1 MRRDLPGPTAFFC
14 PPRRLS
20 INAAVGAGAPDGP
33 ATGSPCYAQ
42 GRTLCLPVGR
52 GESAPPLGVYGI
64 SCSLSLASQFLT
76 PIPKG
81 IRLSHEKGRRL
92 LPASSHTSARLTSV
106 AFLGLLALLLVL
118 VFALILILILILVL
132 VLILILVLIVLSH
145 TEHLLFLTVYALSV
159 P

>member
-1 MRRDLPGPTAFFC
+1 MRRDGRYTYPSGGVKAPHAK
-14 PPRRLS
+14 PV
-20 INAAVGAGAPDGP
+20 IAV
-33 ATGSPCYAQ
+33 TGFAIPNS
-42 GRTLCLPVGR
+42 V
-52 GESAPPLGVYGI
+52 
-64 SCSLSLASQFLT
+64 
-76 PIPKG
+76 PKG

-118 VFALILILILILVL
+118 VFALILILILVL